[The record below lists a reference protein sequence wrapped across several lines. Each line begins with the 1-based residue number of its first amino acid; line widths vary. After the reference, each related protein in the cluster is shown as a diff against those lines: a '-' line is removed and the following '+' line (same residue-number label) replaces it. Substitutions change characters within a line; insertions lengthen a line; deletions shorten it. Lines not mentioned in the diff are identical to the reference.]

1 MLFFSV
7 CLFSS
12 GLAVLVKPSLKPGD
26 KTRRGHIKKLK
37 VNMGTFAFVTPVM

>member
-26 KTRRGHIKKLK
+26 KTRRGHIKKIK
-37 VNMGTFAFVTPVM
+37 SKHGHIRFCDNC